1 MASAL
6 VCLQTAQHQVHEVL
20 SHPEAD
26 MGEDTKSYYAT
37 VADAVTSA
45 GTAIG
50 QLSNQVFGGSQV
62 RRLAS
67 TSFKVCVGHTV

>member
-1 MASAL
+1 MAS
-6 VCLQTAQHQVHEVL
+6 VVVFLQTAQHHVHEVL
-20 SHPEAD
+20 NHSQAD
-26 MGEDTKSYYAT
+26 GEEENKSYYST

-50 QLSNQVFGGSQV
+50 QLSNQVFGGSEV

-67 TSFKVCVGHTV
+67 ITLKLVAQHTA